1 MSTYVFGDIQGCFRE
16 MMCLLEKVDFDCKVD
31 NLWFVGDL
39 VNRGPDNLETLR
51 FIMDLGDSA
60 ICVLGN
66 HDLHF
71 LAVATGSHKPARHD
85 TIGDLLAAP
94 ELGEII
100 EWMRHKPLLH
110 FDQTRNLVLVHAG
123 LHPQWDVEYAQKRA
137 SEVEQILRGPHYAHF
152 LKKMYGNKPSRWRD
166 NLKGMKRLRV
176 ITNIFTRIRYCK
188 KNGRLELNHKTNV
201 APKAYKPWFKHSRE
215 KQQGLKI
222 VFGHW
227 ASLGGEV
234 GVEGLYALDTGCVW
248 GRELTLLRLDDMQ
261 KFTCPAL
268 REYA

>member
-16 MMCLLEKVDFDCKVD
+16 MKGLLEEVDFNSEAD

-51 FIMDLGDSA
+51 FIMALGESA

-71 LAVATGSHKPARHD
+71 LAVAAGRHKSGKHD

-100 EWMRHKPLLH
+100 EWMRHKPLMH
-110 FDQTRNLVLVHAG
+110 FDLTRNLVLVHAG
-123 LHPQWDVEYAQKRA
+123 IHPQWDIEYAQERA
-137 SEVEQILRGPHYAHF
+137 DEVERVLRGPHYTHF
-152 LKKMYGNKPSRWRD
+152 LKKMYGNKPARWRD
-166 NLKGMKRLRV
+166 DLSGMKRLRV
-176 ITNIFTRIRYCK
+176 ITNCFTRMRYCK
-188 KNGRLELNHKTNV
+188 KNGRLELNHKANV
-201 APKAYKPWFKHSRE
+201 APKAYKPWFKHRRE
-215 KQQGLKI
+215 KHQGLKI

-227 ASLGGEV
+227 ASLQGEV

-261 KFTCPAL
+261 KFSYPAL
-268 REYA
+268 KEYA